1 MSILDQLDANRSE
14 MTQLSAVPGVALA
27 KVTNIQDPDKLDRVR
42 CQLLT
47 KNPEVKETN
56 WAWVMSF
63 MGGKGYGATFFPDVG
78 DVVVLGFLGGDLH
91 SPVVLGSVW
100 TKEAAGPYHY
110 QDGKNEIRSIRTP
123 SGAELLLDDA
133 KDKEKISI
141 TTKKG
146 SRLVLD
152 DGGETLTFADKDGK
166 NGITVALKN
175 GEITIRAE
183 KKITLKA
190 GSNAAVVL
198 DGTGG
203 KVSAEGKTKLELK
216 GAQIGMEASGHCEIK
231 ASGQL
236 TLQASGLANLKGSMV
251 KIN

>member
-1 MSILDQLDANRSE
+1 M
-14 MTQLSAVPGVALA
+14 
-27 KVTNIQDPDKLDRVR
+27 
-42 CQLLT
+42 
-47 KNPEVKETN
+47 
-56 WAWVMSF
+56 
-63 MGGKGYGATFFPDVG
+63 
-78 DVVVLGFLGGDLH
+78 
-91 SPVVLGSVW
+91 
-100 TKEAAGPYHY
+100 
-110 QDGKNEIRSIRTP
+110 
-123 SGAELLLDDA
+123 
-133 KDKEKISI
+133 
-141 TTKKG
+141 
-146 SRLVLD
+146 LD

-216 GAQIGMEASGHCEIK
+216 GAQIGMEASGQCEIK

>member
-110 QDGKNEIRSIRTP
+110 QDI
-123 SGAELLLDDA
+123 
-133 KDKEKISI
+133 
-141 TTKKG
+141 
-146 SRLVLD
+146 
-152 DGGETLTFADKDGK
+152 
-166 NGITVALKN
+166 
-175 GEITIRAE
+175 
-183 KKITLKA
+183 
-190 GSNAAVVL
+190 
-198 DGTGG
+198 
-203 KVSAEGKTKLELK
+203 
-216 GAQIGMEASGHCEIK
+216 H
-231 ASGQL
+231 
-236 TLQASGLANLKGSMV
+236 
-251 KIN
+251 

>member
-141 TTKKG
+141 TTKRAAALCLTMG
-146 SRLVLD
+146 ARRLPLR
-152 DGGETLTFADKDGK
+152 TRTAK
-166 NGITVALKN
+166 
-175 GEITIRAE
+175 
-183 KKITLKA
+183 
-190 GSNAAVVL
+190 
-198 DGTGG
+198 TG
-203 KVSAEGKTKLELK
+203 
-216 GAQIGMEASGHCEIK
+216 
-231 ASGQL
+231 
-236 TLQASGLANLKGSMV
+236 
-251 KIN
+251 